1 MGRSVAFLSN
11 TIKNLIIDGCGD
23 GCIPLPNV
31 AAKPLTKAIEF
42 CKNQVSSSSSAA
54 AAAAAADAADKDD
67 SAVRKKKW
75 AEEFF
80 KMDRLELFDVILAAN
95 YLDIKELMDD
105 SCQWVAD
112 TIKNMTVEQ
121 VREYFN
127 TYAIS
132 LQKRRP
138 KSAKRIF

>member
-1 MGRSVAFLSN
+1 MLDPSVETMLRATWVRWNGAKEAEEKKKVVTLRSSDGEVFEIEEAVAFLSN

-54 AAAAAADAADKDD
+54 ADAADKDD
-67 SAVRKKKW
+67 SAVRKQKW

-80 KMDRLELFDVILAAN
+80 KMDRLELFDVVLAAN
-95 YLDIKELMDD
+95 YLDYKG
-105 SCQWVAD
+105 
-112 TIKNMTVEQ
+112 
-121 VREYFN
+121 
-127 TYAIS
+127 
-132 LQKRRP
+132 
-138 KSAKRIF
+138 